1 MKQHTTQPTEKP
13 FPKKDEY
20 DIDFEFDFRFGLAE
34 YCLMVLF
41 LVVTLPIELA
51 DRIVSGCYRTYQA
64 RKANESMG
72 SLVLE

>member
-1 MKQHTTQPTEKP
+1 MKQQTTEPTENP
-13 FPKKDEY
+13 FVPKDEY
-20 DIDFEFDFRFGLAE
+20 DIDFEFDFKFGLAE
-34 YCLMVLF
+34 YCLMLLF

-51 DRIVSGCYRTYQA
+51 NRIVTGCYRTYQA

>member
-1 MKQHTTQPTEKP
+1 MKQQTTQPTEKT

-20 DIDFEFDFRFGLAE
+20 DIDFDFDFSFGLAE
-34 YCLMVLF
+34 YCLMLLF
-41 LVVTLPIELA
+41 LAVTLPVELA
-51 DRIVSGCYRTYQA
+51 SRIVSGCYRTYQA